1 MTEGDATAGALKETT
16 VFLSHFKDLPD
27 YRQKGKVAYPLEEV
41 LLLLLAAALAG
52 AETVAD
58 IARFGRAKLAFL
70 QRFRRFDNGTPSHD
84 QLGNILAN
92 LDPAAFQRCFVA
104 WAAALTKKSA
114 EVIAIDGK
122 TVRRSYQKK
131 GAEEPIHIVSA
142 FAARQRMVLGQTRVG
157 DKSNEIV
164 AIPALLELLAIEG
177 AVVTIDAAGCQRKI
191 AQTIIDKKAD
201 YILALKGNQ
210 GTLRDDVELFAREQK
225 AVAFKNT
232 SVSQDTTVDGDHG
245 RIETRTV
252 TVFHDI
258 GWLQDS
264 HQWPGLKSVVMVESE
279 RETNGKAETETR
291 FYITSLT
298 LLANAVGPMIRSHWM
313 VENGLHWVLDMIF
326 RDDECRVRTDN
337 APFNLAIVKHIAL
350 NVLRTGKAKELLA
363 HATQSRRL
371 GRKRPRRLHRRMT
384 RSVDSPGLMSV
395 EFSDAL
401 FRLLLPVVAPHG
413 FKREAVAPRPR
424 RSHEQRLERNDGRAV
439 DRGGSYRSGLAV
451 ALNHRLAPSRDER
464 RNVAI
469 GKGVKALVRAKE
481 LDQALKVA
489 KCRRAVDMALP
500 DFGPIS
506 AGRTSGPLPVRFSA
520 SASAFALAFRLRSTA
535 SASFLF
541 RASVLPENRWPRI

>member
-1 MTEGDATAGALKETT
+1 MTEGDATAGALQETT

-58 IARFGRAKLAFL
+58 IARFGQAKLAFL

-92 LDPAAFQRCFVA
+92 LDPVAFQRCFVA
-104 WAAALTKKSA
+104 WAAALTKTSA

-131 GAEEPIHIVSA
+131 GAEEPIHVVSA
-142 FAARQRMVLGQTRVG
+142 FAARQRMVLGQTKVG

-210 GTLRDDVELFAREQK
+210 GTLRDEVELFAKEQK
-225 AVAFKNT
+225 AVAFRNT
-232 SVSQDTTVDGDHG
+232 SVSRDTTVDGDHG

-279 RETNGKAETETR
+279 RETHGKAETETR

-350 NVLRTGKAKELLA
+350 NVLRTGKAKDPCA
-363 HATQSRRL
+363 CDAKSPPGTKTPSPPTSPHDTFSRFPWRSWCFRAAGVHAGQGVPVRLVGRL
-371 GRKRPRRLHRRMT
+371 GDYRRRADQIAGRSFQALLQPRLH
-384 RSVDSPGLMSV
+384 SAGLSAADPR
-395 EFSDAL
+395 DA
-401 FRLLLPVVAPHG
+401 V
-413 FKREAVAPRPR
+413 R
-424 RSHEQRLERNDGRAV
+424 RS
-439 DRGGSYRSGLAV
+439 
-451 ALNHRLAPSRDER
+451 
-464 RNVAI
+464 
-469 GKGVKALVRAKE
+469 
-481 LDQALKVA
+481 
-489 KCRRAVDMALP
+489 
-500 DFGPIS
+500 
-506 AGRTSGPLPVRFSA
+506 
-520 SASAFALAFRLRSTA
+520 
-535 SASFLF
+535 
-541 RASVLPENRWPRI
+541 

>member
-1 MTEGDATAGALKETT
+1 MTEAGAVVGAAKETA

-41 LLLLLAAALAG
+41 LLLMLAAALAG

-58 IARFGRAKLAFL
+58 IARFGRAKLSFL
-70 QRFRRFDNGTPSHD
+70 QRFRLFENGTPSHD
-84 QLGNILAN
+84 QLGIILAK

-104 WAAALTKKSA
+104 WTSALTKTSA

-122 TVRRSYQKK
+122 TVRRSYQRK
-131 GAEEPIHIVSA
+131 GAQQPIHVVSA
-142 FAARQRMVLGQTRVG
+142 FAARQRMVLGQMKVG

-210 GTLRDDVELFAREQK
+210 GTLRDDVELFAQEQK

-258 GWLQDS
+258 GWLQQN

-279 RETNGKAETETR
+279 RETEGKVETETR

-350 NVLRTGKAKELLA
+350 NVLRTGK
-363 HATQSRRL
+363 
-371 GRKRPRRLHRRMT
+371 
-384 RSVDSPGLMSV
+384 
-395 EFSDAL
+395 
-401 FRLLLPVVAPHG
+401 
-413 FKREAVAPRPR
+413 
-424 RSHEQRLERNDGRAV
+424 
-439 DRGGSYRSGLAV
+439 
-451 ALNHRLAPSRDER
+451 SRDSLRMR
-464 RNVAI
+464 R
-469 GKGVKALVRAKE
+469 
-481 LDQALKVA
+481 KVA
-489 KCRRAVDMALP
+489 AWD
-500 DFGPIS
+500 DS
-506 AGRTSGPLPVRFSA
+506 
-520 SASAFALAFRLRSTA
+520 ALAA
-535 SASFLF
+535 YIA
-541 RASVLPENRWPRI
+541 A

>member
-104 WAAALTKKSA
+104 WAAALTKTSA

-384 RSVDSPGLMSV
+384 RSVNSPGLGRCPS
-395 EFSDAL
+395 AL
-401 FRLLLPVVAPHG
+401 DWLGSHSHGGPSSGDRGRGPVQRHHAHPPSSKPQSISFQV
-413 FKREAVAPRPR
+413 R
-424 RSHEQRLERNDGRAV
+424 RSSRFSNDISGSSMQRLVNTCPLYAARRRQA
-439 DRGGSYRSGLAV
+439 RSLYR
-451 ALNHRLAPSRDER
+451 
-464 RNVAI
+464 
-469 GKGVKALVRAKE
+469 
-481 LDQALKVA
+481 
-489 KCRRAVDMALP
+489 
-500 DFGPIS
+500 
-506 AGRTSGPLPVRFSA
+506 
-520 SASAFALAFRLRSTA
+520 
-535 SASFLF
+535 
-541 RASVLPENRWPRI
+541 

>member
-1 MTEGDATAGALKETT
+1 MEAPHPLLQPAVVGVHVVDMEIWRLRLRRAGCGQDMELDPGASSEGGNRRTPIAAQFRWLGDDLPERGRDAGGVEPRQDGIDGRAGAIAGDDDW
-16 VFLSHFKDLPD
+16 DLLR
-27 YRQKGKVAYPLEEV
+27 RQTPLGGFAGPLARCSRQIAAFALEGFEDEGLV
-41 LLLLLAAALAG
+41 RLDDPGQAQRLVEIERGQEPMSPPERGGVGHLAAFRGLRDRLAG
-52 AETVAD
+52 DQRLRLVRPAIPVMQAGQRRPGQRVECLPATRAAD
-58 IARFGRAKLAFL
+58 QAKLAFL

-92 LDPAAFQRCFVA
+92 LDPVAFQRCFVA
-104 WAAALTKKSA
+104 WAAALTKTSA

-131 GAEEPIHIVSA
+131 GAEEPIHVVSA
-142 FAARQRMVLGQTRVG
+142 FAARQRMVLGQTKVG

-210 GTLRDDVELFAREQK
+210 GTLRDDVELFAKEQK
-225 AVAFKNT
+225 AVAFRNT

-279 RETNGKAETETR
+279 RETHGKAETETR

-350 NVLRTGKAKELLA
+350 NVLRTGKAKDSLRM
-363 HATQSRRL
+363 RR
-371 GRKRPRRLHRRMT
+371 
-384 RSVDSPGLMSV
+384 
-395 EFSDAL
+395 
-401 FRLLLPVVAPHG
+401 
-413 FKREAVAPRPR
+413 
-424 RSHEQRLERNDGRAV
+424 
-439 DRGGSYRSGLAV
+439 
-451 ALNHRLAPSRDER
+451 
-464 RNVAI
+464 
-469 GKGVKALVRAKE
+469 
-481 LDQALKVA
+481 KVA
-489 KCRRAVDMALP
+489 AWDEN
-500 DFGPIS
+500 
-506 AGRTSGPLPVRFSA
+506 
-520 SASAFALAFRLRSTA
+520 ALAA
-535 SASFLF
+535 YIA
-541 RASVLPENRWPRI
+541 A

>member
-27 YRQKGKVAYPLEEV
+27 YRQKGKVA
-41 LLLLLAAALAG
+41 
-52 AETVAD
+52 
-58 IARFGRAKLAFL
+58 IARGGAAFAVGCGAGGSGDGGRHCALRRAKLAFL
-70 QRFRRFDNGTPSHD
+70 QVFDASTTARSHD

-350 NVLRTGKAKELLA
+350 NVLRTGKAKNSLRM
-363 HATQSRRL
+363 RR
-371 GRKRPRRLHRRMT
+371 
-384 RSVDSPGLMSV
+384 
-395 EFSDAL
+395 
-401 FRLLLPVVAPHG
+401 
-413 FKREAVAPRPR
+413 
-424 RSHEQRLERNDGRAV
+424 
-439 DRGGSYRSGLAV
+439 
-451 ALNHRLAPSRDER
+451 
-464 RNVAI
+464 
-469 GKGVKALVRAKE
+469 
-481 LDQALKVA
+481 KVA
-489 KCRRAVDMALP
+489 AWDEN
-500 DFGPIS
+500 
-506 AGRTSGPLPVRFSA
+506 
-520 SASAFALAFRLRSTA
+520 ALAA
-535 SASFLF
+535 YIA
-541 RASVLPENRWPRI
+541 A

>member
-1 MTEGDATAGALKETT
+1 MTEGDATAGALQETT

-58 IARFGRAKLAFL
+58 IARFGQAKLAFL

-92 LDPAAFQRCFVA
+92 LDPVAFQRCFVA
-104 WAAALTKKSA
+104 WAAALTKTSA

-131 GAEEPIHIVSA
+131 GAEEPIHVLSA
-142 FAARQRMVLGQTRVG
+142 FAARQRGVVRRQIKGWLQVER
-157 DKSNEIV
+157 DRRH
-164 AIPALLELLAIEG
+164 PALLDPLTIEG
-177 AVVTIDAAGCQRKI
+177 EVMTIAATGCQRKI

-210 GTLRDDVELFAREQK
+210 GTLRDDVELFAKEQK
-225 AVAFKNT
+225 AVAFRNT

-279 RETNGKAETETR
+279 RETHGKAETETR

-313 VENGLHWVLDMIF
+313 VES
-326 RDDECRVRTDN
+326 
-337 APFNLAIVKHIAL
+337 APQ
-350 NVLRTGKAKELLA
+350 A
-363 HATQSRRL
+363 H
-371 GRKRPRRLHRRMT
+371 
-384 RSVDSPGLMSV
+384 
-395 EFSDAL
+395 E
-401 FRLLLPVVAPHG
+401 
-413 FKREAVAPRPR
+413 REVPM
-424 RSHEQRLERNDGRAV
+424 N
-439 DRGGSYRSGLAV
+439 
-451 ALNHRLAPSRDER
+451 
-464 RNVAI
+464 
-469 GKGVKALVRAKE
+469 
-481 LDQALKVA
+481 
-489 KCRRAVDMALP
+489 
-500 DFGPIS
+500 
-506 AGRTSGPLPVRFSA
+506 
-520 SASAFALAFRLRSTA
+520 
-535 SASFLF
+535 
-541 RASVLPENRWPRI
+541 